1 MVERDDV
8 LRGYADALF
17 AVAEAEGE
25 LETVEAQLYAFA
37 RMLEQQVRF
46 REALVDPALPIENK
60 RDLIRDAIGDRINP
74 VALNLLSF
82 LVEQGRG
89 REAGRIIDTL
99 ARVVAEQ
106 RQRALAEVR
115 SAVPL
120 DQTQRERLEEA
131 LSEATGRQVE
141 LRVVVDPTVIGG
153 IVARV
158 GDEVF
163 DGSVRTRLEE
173 AKQHLLV

>member
-1 MVERDDV
+1 MAERDDV

-25 LETVEAQLYAFA
+25 LDTVEAQLYAFA
-37 RMLEQQVRF
+37 RMLEQQARF

-60 RDLIRDAIGDRINP
+60 RDLIRDAIGNRVNP
-74 VALNLLSF
+74 IALNLLTF
-82 LVEQGRG
+82 LVERGRA
-89 REAGRIIDTL
+89 REAGTIIDTL
-99 ARVVAEQ
+99 AQVVAER

-120 DQTQRERLEEA
+120 DQTQRERLQEA
-131 LSEATGRQVE
+131 LSEATGRQIE

-153 IVARV
+153 VVARV
-158 GDEVF
+158 GDEIF

>member
-1 MVERDDV
+1 MAERDDV
-8 LRGYADALF
+8 LRGYAEALF

-25 LETVEAQLYAFA
+25 LDTVEAQLYAFA
-37 RMLEQQVRF
+37 RMLERQARF

-60 RDLIRDAIGDRINP
+60 RDLIRDAIGNRVNP
-74 VALNLLSF
+74 IALNLLTF
-82 LVEQGRG
+82 LVERGRA
-89 REAGRIIDTL
+89 REAGTIIDTL
-99 ARVVAEQ
+99 AQVVAER

-120 DQTQRERLEEA
+120 DQTQRERLQEA
-131 LSEATGRQVE
+131 LSEATGRRIE

-153 IVARV
+153 VVARV
-158 GDEVF
+158 GDEIF

>member
-1 MVERDDV
+1 MAERDEV

-25 LETVEAQLYAFA
+25 LDTVEAQLYAFA
-37 RMLEQQVRF
+37 RMLEQQARF
-46 REALVDPALPIENK
+46 REALVDPALPTENK
-60 RDLIRDAIGDRINP
+60 RDLIRDAIGDRVNP
-74 VALNLLSF
+74 IALNLLTF
-82 LVEQGRG
+82 LVEQGRAH
-89 REAGRIIDTL
+89 EAGLIIDTL
-99 ARVVAEQ
+99 AQVVAER

-120 DQTQRERLEEA
+120 DQEQRERLQEA
-131 LSEATGRQVE
+131 LSEATGRQIE

-153 IVARV
+153 VVARV
-158 GDEVF
+158 GDEIF

-173 AKQHLLV
+173 AKQHMLV

>member
-1 MVERDDV
+1 MAESDDV
-8 LRGYADALF
+8 LRGYAEALF

-25 LETVEAQLYAFA
+25 LDTVEAQLYAFA
-37 RMLEQQVRF
+37 RMLEQQARF

-60 RDLIRDAIGDRINP
+60 RDLIRGAIGDRVNP
-74 VALNLLSF
+74 IALNLLTF
-82 LVEQGRG
+82 LVEQGRA

-99 ARVVAEQ
+99 AQVVAER

-120 DQTQRERLEEA
+120 DQTQRERLQGA
-131 LSEATGRQVE
+131 LSETTGRQIEV
-141 LRVVVDPTVIGG
+141 RVVVDPTVIGG
-153 IVARV
+153 VVARV
-158 GDEVF
+158 GDEIF